1 MALEKADVA
10 RARVLYNNFFSRYG
24 QPNPSDI
31 NTLEKFNYAN
41 EIGFDALALMQKA
54 RKESHDFTLLR
65 VFRAA
70 EGKPT
75 REANLATAGSVSQFD
90 SSSWVAGGN

>member
-31 NTLEKFNYAN
+31 NTVEKFNYAN
-41 EIGFDALALMQKA
+41 EIGFESLALMQKA
-54 RKESHDFTLLR
+54 RKESHDFTLLKT
-65 VFRAA
+65 FR
-70 EGKPT
+70 ENESKPT
-75 REANLATAGSVSQFD
+75 REANLATAGSVGSFA
-90 SSSWVAGGN
+90 SSIR